1 MLENNFEFQFLF
13 QEMELKHDCTYEYPP
28 IGASF
33 SFQYREKF
41 ASFCQFSLPPL
52 SGVGVRVWWK
62 KREAAENKVVSFVWK
77 KNGHRE
83 RRIDGKYSKWRRAGN

>member
-33 SFQYREKF
+33 SFQYCEKF
-41 ASFCQFSLPPL
+41 ASFCQVSLPPL
-52 SGVGVRVWWK
+52 SGVVVRVWWR
-62 KREAAENKVVSFVWK
+62 KREAAENKVGSFVWK

-83 RRIDGKYSKWRRAGN
+83 QRIDGKYSKWRRADN